1 MPQRDLINTL
11 VSNTEQQARNT
22 TKKIS
27 PRYNENF
34 PEPLTAPDER
44 LCAICHGCGY
54 IIQEPPP
61 GKYQAKT
68 ILCPVRCNG
77 TDNLARLR
85 DISQIKKGQ
94 LNWRLTG
101 SNMHKLIRPAIAEL
115 VQIINSDEPAAFWYI
130 HGPNGIGK
138 SYILIAAINEGML
151 IQRSGL
157 YTTTTKMLDALRNTH
172 SDVAAFG
179 TEYDLLENVR
189 KSTILAIDEVGR
201 ERSTEYAEE
210 KLFDIYNSR
219 YQDAHVYGSNN
230 EAKITL
236 LAGNYPP
243 DELEPYLQSRLQDKN
258 GRVIDM
264 STKDAEGNYIHPD
277 RRTVE

>member
-1 MPQRDLINTL
+1 MKTTL
-11 VSNTEQQARNT
+11 
-22 TKKIS
+22 
-27 PRYNENF
+27 PRYNEDF
-34 PEPLTAPDER
+34 PEHFIAPDER
-44 LCAICHGCGY
+44 LCAVCHGMKY
-54 IIQEPPP
+54 ISPKFDATKPNARFN
-61 GKYQAKT
+61 YQA
-68 ILCPVRCNG
+68 IPCPAHCNLSE
-77 TDNLARLR
+77 NLVRLR
-85 DISQIKKGQ
+85 NISDIKQGQ

-101 SNMHKLIRPAIAEL
+101 SNMHKLIRSAMAEL
-115 VQIINSDEPAAFWYI
+115 VQIINSDTPAAFWYI

-138 SYILIAAINEGML
+138 SYILIAAINEGMI

-179 TEYDLLENVR
+179 TEHDLLEKVR
-189 KSTILAIDEVGR
+189 RSTILAIDEVGR

-219 YQDAHVYGSNN
+219 YLDAHVYGNSN

-243 DELEPYLQSRLQDKN
+243 EELEPYLQSRLKDKN
-258 GRVIDM
+258 SRVIDM
-264 STKDAEGNYIHPD
+264 SVKDKNGKFIHPD
-277 RRTVE
+277 RRPVK

>member
-1 MPQRDLINTL
+1 M
-11 VSNTEQQARNT
+11 
-22 TKKIS
+22 
-27 PRYNENF
+27 
-34 PEPLTAPDER
+34 APDER
-44 LCAICHGCGY
+44 ICTVCHGM
-54 IIQEPPP
+54 
-61 GKYQAKT
+61 KYVLPAFDATKPDARFNFEA
-68 ILCPVRCNG
+68 IPCPAHCNASE
-77 TDNLARLR
+77 NLVRLR
-85 DISQIKKGQ
+85 GVSAVKQGQ

-101 SNMHKLIRPAIAEL
+101 SDMHDLILPDIREL
-115 VQIINSDEPAAFWYI
+115 VRIINSNEPAAFWYI

-151 IQRSGL
+151 VQRSGL

-179 TEYDLLENVR
+179 TEHDLLEKVR
-189 KSTILAIDEVGR
+189 RSTILAIDEVGR

-219 YQDAHVYGSNN
+219 YQDAHVYGNNN

-264 STKDAEGNYIHPD
+264 SMKDAKGNYIHPD

>member
-1 MPQRDLINTL
+1 MKYILPKFDSAKPSAQ
-11 VSNTEQQARNT
+11 SNF
-22 TKKIS
+22 KSI
-27 PRYNENF
+27 P
-34 PEPLTAPDER
+34 
-44 LCAICHGCGY
+44 
-54 IIQEPPP
+54 
-61 GKYQAKT
+61 
-68 ILCPVRCNG
+68 CPARCNLSE
-77 TDNLARLR
+77 NLVRLR
-85 DISQIKKGQ
+85 GVSDVKQGQ

-138 SYILIAAINEGML
+138 SYILIAAINEGMI

-157 YTTTTKMLDALRNTH
+157 YTTTTKLLDALRNTH

-179 TEYDLLENVR
+179 TEHDLLEKVR

-219 YQDAHVYGSNN
+219 YQDAHVYGVNN
-230 EAKITL
+230 RAKITL
-236 LAGNYPP
+236 LAGNFPP
-243 DELEPYLQSRLQDKN
+243 GDLEPYLQSRLQDKN

-264 STKDAEGNYIHPD
+264 STKDKDGQFIHPD
-277 RRTVE
+277 RRPISE

>member
-1 MPQRDLINTL
+1 MHDLIL
-11 VSNTEQQARNT
+11 
-22 TKKIS
+22 
-27 PRYNENF
+27 
-34 PEPLTAPDER
+34 PD
-44 LCAICHGCGY
+44 
-54 IIQEPPP
+54 
-61 GKYQAKT
+61 
-68 ILCPVRCNG
+68 
-77 TDNLARLR
+77 
-85 DISQIKKGQ
+85 
-94 LNWRLTG
+94 
-101 SNMHKLIRPAIAEL
+101 IREL
-115 VQIINSDEPAAFWYI
+115 VRIINSNEPAAFWYI

-151 IQRSGL
+151 VQRSGL

-179 TEYDLLENVR
+179 TEHDLLEKVR
-189 KSTILAIDEVGR
+189 RSTILAIDEVGR

-219 YQDAHVYGSNN
+219 YQDAHVYGNNN

-264 STKDAEGNYIHPD
+264 SMKDAKGNYIHPD